1 MYNLNYRR
9 YYWKANAT
17 DLAGNVNNTAI
28 QEFNITLPPA
38 NANTTLRPVL
48 PITNSSLNCSFTF
61 IDPNPDDPGVG
72 TIIFYNASL
81 EHFRTNISIAPGNSN
96 NTIVSYTLTAN
107 LTNNFT
113 STANW
118 TCAARTND
126 LMINSEA
133 WVNASVVINN
143 SLPHNPQP
151 FIFPATPFYNSSL
164 NASSIIID
172 QDANDVVS
180 VEIIWYNNS
189 LEHFRV
195 NLTDVAN
202 GTNQSYQLNF
212 NATNNFT
219 RGQNWTAAFR
229 IYDGINLSSWVN
241 ASVVINNT
249 LPHNPRPF
257 IFSQPFLSD
266 SIIRTN
272 SSLNAS
278 SIIID
283 PDANDARSVEIQFY
297 NGSNLHFRVNFTNVA
312 NGTNQSYTLTAN
324 LSNIFSKGENW
335 TAAFRIYDGINL
347 SEWVNASRL
356 ISNTN
361 PNNPNTTIRPDVL
374 FGTDNLNCS
383 FTYIDT
389 DNDQGT
395 ATFIF
400 YNNSIQHFNPVNI
413 SIANNSNNTIV
424 SYVLL
429 DNATANLTRDQNW
442 TCAVKVNDGN
452 IDSDYVNASKV
463 IQNTAPRF
471 DLVINN
477 RTWNEDTSQL
487 NVTDLNDHFTDV
499 DLDTLTFTALNNLAI
514 TVVIDSFNNISY
526 IPSPNWFGTENL
538 TIRASDGANTTDS
551 NIITLTVTN
560 VDESRESVSTV
571 TGRTKVLVGLDIIA
585 PSPVSLIIG
594 DKTIYPVIIRNDK
607 GGLLTNI
614 VLSAETS
621 SDQLS
626 AAFINGIIPVLAP
639 GQQQIVNLEIR
650 ASRDILEDRY
660 SIILAGTSNEGAK
673 DSAEFFVNI
682 EEFGSA
688 NKSIIIPRLQAAKE
702 LFNNNPICLEL
713 SELLN
718 QAEKALENN
727 QFTKAE
733 SLIESIVNGCNEL
746 ISFKPEKIEAPVKKS
761 SQNLILITEFSALI
775 LLSAAF
781 VYYRRRRR
789 KLF

>member
-1 MYNLNYRR
+1 MSGNGNNGSCNGGGSACPNWNLSQAKFGGAFEFDSSNDYIALPQSLLNGVSRGTISSWYNRHTFTGTTADNFPIFAYGGQDTDEYMIIYVDTDSGTFVFRKDAGLTNANFICPDKNFTNIWTNIFVTWDNSQMQCFINGVFTNSLSGDFEPGISQDTRLAGISNRVDYDFDGLLDEVAIWNRSLSSKEIHDMYNLNYRR

-249 LPHNPRPF
+249 LPHNPQPF
-257 IFSQPFLSD
+257 IFPATPFY
-266 SIIRTN
+266 N

-278 SIIID
+278 SLIID
-283 PDANDARSVEIQFY
+283 QDANDVVSVEIIWY
-297 NGSNLHFRVNFTNVA
+297 NNSAEHFRVNLTDVA
-312 NGTNQSYTLTAN
+312 NGTNQSYTLEAN
-324 LSNIFSKGENW
+324 ATNNFTRGQNW

-347 SEWVNASRL
+347 SSWVNASVV
-356 ISNTN
+356 INNTLPHN
-361 PNNPNTTIRPDVL
+361 PQP
-374 FGTDNLNCS
+374 
-383 FTYIDT
+383 
-389 DNDQGT
+389 
-395 ATFIF
+395 FIF
-400 YNNSIQHFNPVNI
+400 PATPFYNSSLNASSLIIDQDANDVVSVEIIWYNNSAEHFRVNLTDV
-413 SIANNSNNTIV
+413 ANGTNQ
-424 SYVLL
+424 SYTLEA
-429 DNATANLTRDQNW
+429 NATNNFTRGQNW
-442 TCAVKVNDGN
+442 TAAFRIYDGIN
-452 IDSDYVNASKV
+452 LSSWVNASV
-463 IQNTAPRF
+463 
-471 DLVINN
+471 VINN
-477 RTWNEDTSQL
+477 TLPHNPQPFIFPATPFYNSSL
-487 NVTDLNDHFTDV
+487 N
-499 DLDTLTFTALNNLAI
+499 
-514 TVVIDSFNNISY
+514 
-526 IPSPNWFGTENL
+526 
-538 TIRASDGANTTDS
+538 AS
-551 NIITLTVTN
+551 
-560 VDESRESVSTV
+560 
-571 TGRTKVLVGLDIIA
+571 
-585 PSPVSLIIG
+585 SLII
-594 DKTIYPVIIRNDK
+594 DQDANDVVSVEIIWYN
-607 GGLLTNI
+607 N
-614 VLSAETS
+614 SAEHFRVNLTDVANGTNQS
-621 SDQLS
+621 YTLEANATNNFTRGQNWT
-626 AAFINGIIPVLAP
+626 AAFRIYDGINLSSW
-639 GQQQIVNLEIR
+639 VN
-650 ASRDILEDRY
+650 ASVVI
-660 SIILAGTSNEGAK
+660 
-673 DSAEFFVNI
+673 
-682 EEFGSA
+682 
-688 NKSIIIPRLQAAKE
+688 
-702 LFNNNPICLEL
+702 NNTL
-713 SELLN
+713 
-718 QAEKALENN
+718 
-727 QFTKAE
+727 
-733 SLIESIVNGCNEL
+733 
-746 ISFKPEKIEAPVKKS
+746 
-761 SQNLILITEFSALI
+761 
-775 LLSAAF
+775 
-781 VYYRRRRR
+781 
-789 KLF
+789 